1 MESIRIVLASPS
13 DLKDER
19 TLITNI
25 INIWNCFVSITFV
38 KLFVPETKGKTLE
51 EIEQGFRHYN
61 RKQMQMPGSLKITKE
76 AWCIIYRKII

>member
-1 MESIRIVLASPS
+1 MGICVLFHW
-13 DLKDER
+13 
-19 TLITNI
+19 ITNFVVGLTFPVLLSYLGLQMTFLI
-25 INIWNCFVSITFV
+25 FVVIGFVSITFV

-76 AWCIIYRKII
+76 A